1 MLDNLPA
8 WLRHLTIVVGAVFL
22 GTVAEAIVSAGG
34 VSGLDLVAT
43 LVAACDA
50 ATVAGASVAAILWL
64 TPVTRQYG
72 VGAAKESKGDIHDVF
87 PEDDS
92 NI

>member
-22 GTVAEAIVSAGG
+22 GTVAEAIISSGG
-34 VSGLDLVAT
+34 VSSLDVVAT

-64 TPVTRQYG
+64 TPATRQYG
-72 VGAAKESKGDIHDVF
+72 VGTPKQDKGDIHDVF
-87 PEDDS
+87 PED
-92 NI
+92 